1 VDLFWEWFNLMS
13 GFLNAIIGSVGN
25 GIAIPNIG
33 DNVYGGY
40 YAGLINT
47 TRAGSIIAGDASIV
61 GLKYL
66 LIVAPKSLEFGT
78 GKTWKTTT
86 DAGPAATRTRWDG
99 LSADEAMRVAGVNYE
114 AATYCYGLTF
124 PGDGYSRWYLPA
136 MDELEL
142 LYRNLKP
149 TTDTN
154 YVTPTAS
161 TAGDY
166 PYNGATYSHGY
177 DPASDPSGVAHTSGV
192 PAQSGLAAFQ
202 QGGAQALEGVTNPYY
217 WASTEFNATDA
228 WGQYAGGGGAGAQVR
243 YTKNYTG
250 LRVRPVRRVVL

>member
-1 VDLFWEWFNLMS
+1 VDLFWKRFNLMS

-33 DNVYGGY
+33 DNVFGGY
-40 YAGLINT
+40 YAGMIDT
-47 TRAGSIIAGDASIV
+47 TRAGSIIAGDASSV

-78 GKTWKTTT
+78 GKTWKTTN

-99 LSADEAMRVAGVNYE
+99 LSAAEAMRVAGVNYE

-136 MDELEL
+136 LDELEL

-149 TTDTN
+149 TTDAN
-154 YVTPTAS
+154 DVSTPATS
-161 TAGDY
+161 AGSY
-166 PYNGATYSHGY
+166 PYNGAAYSHGY
-177 DPASDPSGVAHTSGV
+177 DPASSPSGVAHTAGV
-192 PAQSGLAAFQ
+192 PAQTALALFQ
-202 QGGAQALEGVTNPYY
+202 AAGAQALEGTTSPYY
-217 WASTEFNATDA
+217 WSSTEYDAGDA
-228 WGQYAGGGGAGAQVR
+228 WFQLSGGGNAGNQNNT
-243 YTKNYTG
+243 TKNGTG
-250 LRVRPVRRVVL
+250 VRVRPVRRVVL